1 MIPMT
6 LLIKILS
13 IAFTVNLLD
22 NSLKPSD
29 NPLIVTKSEKIQQ
42 IFRIIVSEDWV
53 GVVNNLRSFYWL
65 DVVDNRHKRYPMNS
79 SHTGNGV
86 ARKFGQSWV
95 LPSTQ

>member
-42 IFRIIVSEDWV
+42 IFRIIVSED
-53 GVVNNLRSFYWL
+53 
-65 DVVDNRHKRYPMNS
+65 
-79 SHTGNGV
+79 
-86 ARKFGQSWV
+86 
-95 LPSTQ
+95 